1 MVADVLVEI
10 KVKQIDQTFTYKVP
24 EELLDQIKIGK
35 RVIVPFGKQTL
46 EGFVI
51 KIEKRSEEFKLKEIL
66 KIIDEV
72 PILNDELLEL
82 GKYISKKTMTN
93 LITSY
98 QTMLPTALKAKHG
111 FNVSKKYQKYIKLIN
126 WNYFPKNDKQ
136 KEIMDLLST
145 NDMLKIELQSISKS
159 ALQTLIKN
167 MVVKEYQEEEY
178 RINRIEEMINP
189 DIKLSK
195 EQAEVLKNVS
205 ETFDTFKPFLLH
217 GVTGSGKTEVYIRLI
232 EQVLNKGKE
241 AIVLVPEIS
250 LTPQL
255 VNIFHQRF
263 GNKIAILHSGLS
275 DGEKYD
281 EWRKIKRKEV
291 SIVIGARSAI
301 FAPLTNI
308 GIIIVD
314 EEHTATYKQENNPKY
329 NAIDIALTRAKY
341 HMCPIIL
348 GSATPS
354 IESYTR
360 AKMGIYQLL
369 TMKKRINNILPNV
382 QLIDMKENLKKGYRI
397 LSKELQDSLK
407 KCFENKEQAILLLN
421 RRGYATT
428 VTCHE
433 CGYKVECTNCDLPLT
448 YHKKSNSMKCHYCSY
463 ITFKPNICPDCGS
476 KEINQFGL
484 GTEKLEE
491 EVAKIF
497 PNIKIIRMDI
507 DTTSKKG
514 SHDRIIN
521 DFSSKKYDLL
531 IGTQMIAKGLDFE
544 DVTLVGVIN
553 GDASLN
559 IPDFRS
565 AEKTFSLL
573 NQVAGRAGRA
583 LKEGKVIIQGFNLN
597 HYSIVNASTHNYE
610 GFYKEEMEIRKV
622 LKYPPFYNLSVIKII
637 GKDYNICIEES
648 DKIYRFLSENL
659 TKEVY
664 ILGPSSDTLP
674 KVNNKYYIQ
683 ITLKYKN
690 TIEIIKAFKFLKEK
704 YQKNNYVSVDFDLSA

>member
-24 EELLDQIKIGK
+24 EELLNQIKIGE

-66 KIIDEV
+66 KIIDED

-111 FNVSKKYQKYIKLIN
+111 FNVPKKYQKYIKLIN

-167 MVVKEYQEEEY
+167 MVVKEYEEEEY
-178 RINRIEEMINP
+178 RINRIEEIINS

-195 EQAEVLKNVS
+195 EQTEVLKSVS
-205 ETFDTFKPFLLH
+205 ETFGTFKPFLLH

-232 EQVLNKGKE
+232 EQVLNNGKE
-241 AIVLVPEIS
+241 AVVLVPEIS

-263 GNKIAILHSGLS
+263 GNKIAILHSRLS

-281 EWRKIKRKEV
+281 EWRKIKRKEI

-314 EEHTATYKQENNPKY
+314 EEHTTTYKQENNPKY

-369 TMKKRINNILPNV
+369 SMKKRINNILPNV

-407 KCFENKEQAILLLN
+407 ECFENKEQAILLLN

-448 YHKKSNSMKCHYCSY
+448 YHKKSNSMKCHYCNY
-463 ITFKPNICPDCGS
+463 ITFKPSICPDCGS

-491 EVAKIF
+491 EVAKNF

-565 AEKTFSLL
+565 AERTFSLL

-583 LKEGKVIIQGFNLN
+583 LKEGRVIIQGFNLN
-597 HYSIVNASTHNYE
+597 HYSILNASTHNYE